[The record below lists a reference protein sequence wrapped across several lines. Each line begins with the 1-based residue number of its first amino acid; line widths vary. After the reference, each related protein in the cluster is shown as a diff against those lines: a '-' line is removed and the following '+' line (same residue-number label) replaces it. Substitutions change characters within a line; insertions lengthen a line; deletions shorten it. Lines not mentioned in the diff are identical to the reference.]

1 MKSNKNLNEIQYQ
14 VLKMLQEYSH
24 CSPSHVWEVNKRK
37 KIVLMEKA
45 EFFQAVNILRASG
58 YLIEAK
64 GFFGESIE
72 TTDDNKVDTF
82 KYTHLEA
89 LWLGMIKKK

>member
-1 MKSNKNLNEIQYQ
+1 MHSNKHLNQIEYQ
-14 VLKMLQEYSH
+14 VLNMLQEYSH
-24 CSPSHVWEVNKRK
+24 CSPSLVWEINKRK

-45 EFFQAVNILRASG
+45 EFFRAVNVLRASG
-58 YLIEAK
+58 YLIEVK
-64 GFFGESIE
+64 DLFNRVIE

-82 KYTHLEA
+82 QYTHLEA